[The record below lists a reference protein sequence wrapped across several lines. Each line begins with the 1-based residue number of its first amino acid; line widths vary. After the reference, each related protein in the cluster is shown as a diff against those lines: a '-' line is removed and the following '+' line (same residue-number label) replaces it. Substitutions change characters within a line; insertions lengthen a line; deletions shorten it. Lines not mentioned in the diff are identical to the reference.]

1 MWILVIFLVVCALNI
16 EVLNRSLVVLVE
28 HLNRR
33 MLDSQVTNI

>member
-1 MWILVIFLVVCALNI
+1 MWMLVVFLVVCALNI
-16 EVLNRSLVVLVE
+16 EVLSRGLVVLVK